1 MVARTARTARRRT
14 AGARGTG
21 RQAANSSVMAGLAR
35 AGYVARGVMYALIG
49 VIALEIAFGHS
60 HQQADR
66 SGAVRLVAATPFGS
80 ILLWLLVVG
89 FAGMTLWRLSE
100 AIWGAAGP
108 AGHKTS
114 ARLTSLAKAVIY
126 AVITYGILKFALGL
140 GAPASS
146 NKQSQDLTAKAL
158 KYSGGQVIVVIV
170 GAVIAIVGF
179 TLIYQ
184 AWKRHFL
191 REMNMGTAS
200 LRTRQAVTRLGQIGG
215 VARGV
220 VFVTIGIFLAVA
232 AVDAKPKQAKG
243 IDSALLVFAH
253 TPLGPWLLA
262 LVAVGL
268 IMFGAFSC
276 CQARWQRV

>member
-14 AGARGTG
+14 ARARGTG
-21 RQAANSSVMAGLAR
+21 RQAANSTFMAGLAR

-114 ARLTSLAKAVIY
+114 SRLTSLVKAVIY

-158 KYSGGQVIVVIV
+158 KYPGGQVVIVIV

-179 TLIYQ
+179 ALIYQ

-200 LRTRQAVTRLGQIGG
+200 PKTRQAVTRLGQIGG